1 MAPTSSNA
9 WGTYSMPCACFIYT
23 RTSDDTS
30 HLASPPASPDTYR
43 PASLGALAWRNIALC
58 HISMLLSSLRTGRA
72 QSARIDP
79 NAPDSIQYLSR
90 AKAPSFQATALGP
103 AIYLAEQAIQLL
115 PSTSHVDWMQ
125 ALGSGQLDDLVVLLE
140 NAGLGEGGSTCVD
153 LAKANHDVC
162 ANPAREPHQTSL
174 SAPGDRWERMRALPL
189 PYDVFPPGNSFF
201 GKTREEG
208 VRPCVVHANYA
219 TGKLKKDLLKR
230 EKLWVLGGDAEKGWT
245 CDAEV
250 MRNA

>member
-1 MAPTSSNA
+1 
-9 WGTYSMPCACFIYT
+9 MPCACFIYT
-23 RTSDDTS
+23 RTSDHTS
-30 HLASPPASPDTYR
+30 HLTSSHSSPDTYR

-72 QSARIDP
+72 QAARIDP
-79 NAPDSIQYLSR
+79 SAPDSIQHLFR

-115 PSTSHVDWMQ
+115 PSTSHAEWMQ
-125 ALGSGQLDDLVVLLE
+125 ALGSGQIEDLEVLLE
-140 NAGLGEGGSTCVD
+140 NAGLGEEGTTCLD

-162 ANPAREPHQTSL
+162 TNHSLSPDETSL
-174 SAPGDRWERMRALPL
+174 SSPEGHWESLRSLPL

-219 TGKLKKDLLKR
+219 TGKLKEDLLKR
-230 EKLWVLGGDAEKGWT
+230 ERLWALGGDAERGWT